1 MRRVTLE
8 PGADLDGF
16 RRAARALVAEGVPPE
31 AVVFEDGGASLL
43 PEADLPDAPP
53 LALPKS
59 VPPIVKDV
67 AMHRDPERWALLY
80 RLIWRVVHGE
90 RGLPEIVA
98 DPLMHKLH
106 IMRRNIGRDIHKMH
120 AFVRFRKVEGS
131 DPERFAAWFEP
142 DHHILRA
149 VGPFFRD
156 RFGAMLWS
164 IHTPDGSIHWDREQL
179 VYGPPG
185 RPEDAPAKDGFEEGW
200 RDYYGAIFNPARL
213 NPTAMRAE
221 MPKKYWKNLPE
232 AEIIPDLVR
241 GAASRV
247 GTMMDREPTMPAKR
261 DPRAALEALH
271 AREKPTSLDALAAMI
286 RAYVPPEG
294 YSPKAVIGEGPIEPV
309 FAFVGEQPGDMED
322 LEGRPFV
329 GPAGKMLAKALG
341 EVGIDRAACYV
352 TNAVKHFKFVERG
365 KRRIHQKPSLGE
377 IKHYRWW
384 LMEELA
390 LVRPHLVIALG
401 GTALTALTGKAT
413 PLMKSRGPARFEDG
427 EHALPGYVTVHPSY
441 LLRLPDPDA
450 KAKGYADF
458 VRDLAEAKALA
469 A

>member
-1 MRRVTLE
+1 MRRVTLQ

-16 RRAARALVAEGVPPE
+16 RRAARALVAEGVPPD
-31 AVVFEDGGASLL
+31 AVVFEEGGTSLI
-43 PEADLPDAPP
+43 PEADLADAPP
-53 LALPKS
+53 LSLPKS
-59 VPPIVKDV
+59 VPPIVRDV

-80 RLIWRVVHGE
+80 RLIWRVLHGE
-90 RGLPEIVA
+90 RRLPEIVA
-98 DPLMHKLH
+98 DPLMHRLH
-106 IMRRNIGRDIHKMH
+106 VMRRNIGRDIHKMH
-120 AFVRFRKVEGS
+120 AFVRFRKVEGAE
-131 DPERFAAWFEP
+131 PERFAAWFEP

-156 RFGAMLWS
+156 RFGAMIWS

-179 VYGPPG
+179 AYGPPG
-185 RPEDAPAKDGFEEGW
+185 RPEDAPAQDGFEEGW

-232 AEIIPDLVR
+232 AKIIPDLVR

-261 DPRAALEALH
+261 EPRAALEALH
-271 AREKPTSLDALAAMI
+271 AREKPRSLDELARMI

-294 YSPKAVIGEGPIEPV
+294 YSPKAVIGEGPMEPV
-309 FAFVGEQPGDMED
+309 FAFVGEQPGDIED

-341 EVGIDRAACYV
+341 EVGIDRDACYV

-384 LMEELA
+384 LMEELE

-401 GTALTALTGKAT
+401 GTALTALTGKAM
-413 PLMKSRGPARFEDG
+413 PLMKSRGPARFADA

-441 LLRLPDPDA
+441 LLRLPDADA

-458 VRDLAEAKALA
+458 VRDLNEAKALA